1 MSNLKYQLKVL
12 MDRNQEGSF
21 GVKAERKK
29 VLFLIAGQL
38 KEGGYRWSDPKSV
51 KPKHVS
57 HLIERWKAEGL
68 SVSTIKNRMAHI
80 RWWTEK
86 VGKASMLPKSNNG
99 ANQAISL
106 DIEKRCYVPTENKA
120 KMLDMEKLD
129 KVSDPLVK
137 LSLQLQAAFGM
148 RREEA
153 IKFSP
158 SFSDRGEKLVM
169 KASWCKGGRS
179 REIPIRTER
188 QRELLREVHR
198 VAAKGSLIRRDRNYV
213 QQLKSYERQ
222 TSLAGLNKNHGLRHM
237 YAQDR
242 YYELTGWKA
251 PVAGGPSSKKLSPEQ
266 KDIDRAVR
274 LTISN
279 ELGHS
284 REQITAQYLGR

>member
-1 MSNLKYQLKVL
+1 

-106 DIEKRCYVPTENKA
+106 DIEKRCYVPTESKA
-120 KMLDMEKLD
+120 KLLDMEKLD

>member
-1 MSNLKYQLKVL
+1 
-12 MDRNQEGSF
+12 
-21 GVKAERKK
+21 
-29 VLFLIAGQL
+29 
-38 KEGGYRWSDPKSV
+38 
-51 KPKHVS
+51 
-57 HLIERWKAEGL
+57 
-68 SVSTIKNRMAHI
+68 
-80 RWWTEK
+80 
-86 VGKASMLPKSNNG
+86 MLPKSNNG

-251 PVAGGPSSKKLSPEQ
+251 PVAGGPSSKELSPEQ

-284 REQITAQYLGR
+284 REQITVQYLGR

>member
-1 MSNLKYQLKVL
+1 